1 MESFLKHKRIALGN
15 SLIEFLTFQ
24 GVVAHRFFDLINK
37 SQKIHVFGAISAK
50 KRFVKLSDKINSK
63 KFLAFVKRLKKNV
76 RKLCI
81 ITDNGSWHLT
91 KEVLS
96 FVKENNIVMIRIPPY
111 SPEVNPI
118 EQYWKNNKG
127 YLATKAYFDKKSLVK
142 EVKKALRKDILV
154 PEISDY

>member
-1 MESFLKHKRIALGN
+1 ML
-15 SLIEFLTFQ
+15 
-24 GVVAHRFFDLINK
+24 NK
-37 SQKIHVFGAISAK
+37 SQKIHVFGAIGAK
-50 KRFVKLSDKINSK
+50 KRFVKLSEKINSK

-76 RKLCI
+76 KKLCI

-96 FVKENNIVMIRIPPY
+96 FVKENNIIMIRIPPY

-127 YLATKAYFDKKSLVK
+127 YLATKAYFNKDGLVK
-142 EVKKALRKDILV
+142 EIKSALRKDILV
-154 PEISDY
+154 PNISDY

>member
-1 MESFLKHKRIALGN
+1 ML
-15 SLIEFLTFQ
+15 
-24 GVVAHRFFDLINK
+24 NK
-37 SQKIHVFGAISAK
+37 SQKIHVFGAISSK

-76 RKLCI
+76 KKLCI
-81 ITDNGSWHLT
+81 ITDNGRWHLT

-96 FVKENNIVMIRIPPY
+96 FVKKSKVVMIRIPPY

-127 YLATKAYFDKKSLVK
+127 YLATKAYFDKKGLVR
-142 EVKKALRKDILV
+142 EVKSSLRKDILV
-154 PEISDY
+154 PNISDY

>member
-1 MESFLKHKRIALGN
+1 
-15 SLIEFLTFQ
+15 
-24 GVVAHRFFDLINK
+24 
-37 SQKIHVFGAISAK
+37 
-50 KRFVKLSDKINSK
+50 
-63 KFLAFVKRLKKNV
+63 
-76 RKLCI
+76 
-81 ITDNGSWHLT
+81 
-91 KEVLS
+91 
-96 FVKENNIVMIRIPPY
+96 MIRIPPY